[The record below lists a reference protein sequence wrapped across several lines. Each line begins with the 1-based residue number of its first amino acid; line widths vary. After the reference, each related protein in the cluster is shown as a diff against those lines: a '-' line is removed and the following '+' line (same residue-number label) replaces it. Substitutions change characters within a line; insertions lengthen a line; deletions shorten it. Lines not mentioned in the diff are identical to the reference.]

1 MNRTSSMPVG
11 KLTDK
16 TTIEKC
22 LVWSIEL
29 ENIQNLRRL
38 NLFLIYILTM
48 EIIHA
53 VCVCWK

>member
-53 VCVCWK
+53 VCV